1 MRGRLNLATNGH
13 GRYASPYL
21 SSEIPNTG
29 HTADLPALFPEH
41 SWPTPYQ
48 SETQAHQGETS
59 YAKAEFSPDADR
71 GIGRNHRATTTQL
84 SRLLRQ
90 PVF

>member
-1 MRGRLNLATNGH
+1 MWNRSYLTNTSLYVFSTTISMRGRLNLAANGH

-29 HTADLPALFPEH
+29 HTADLPAPFPEH

-59 YAKAEFSPDADR
+59 YVKTEFSPD
-71 GIGRNHRATTTQL
+71 N
-84 SRLLRQ
+84 
-90 PVF
+90 